1 MDINLFDPQKYS
13 NYIRKINSFN
23 PQKKYSNYIHKI
35 IELDIVNSYPLH
47 MLFGLHDYII
57 GIKAN
62 NDVSKFSI
70 EFNGLNV
77 DFNNN
82 KPGEWM
88 DIPIIPKLSHT
99 MINIKIPDNN
109 NQEFIFN
116 LGVFTDSI
124 FRRDIFR
131 NCYDK
136 YVITS
141 SNDYIF
147 ISNWGGII
155 IIDNNNTP
163 QPFEVLDEIQYR
175 NKFNI

>member
-1 MDINLFDPQKYS
+1 
-13 NYIRKINSFN
+13 
-23 PQKKYSNYIHKI
+23 
-35 IELDIVNSYPLH
+35 
-47 MLFGLHDYII
+47 MLYDYII

-62 NDVSKFSI
+62 DDISTFSM
-70 EFNGLNV
+70 EFNGV
-77 DFNNN
+77 DVNFNNN
-82 KPGEWM
+82 KPGEWIN
-88 DIPIIPKLSHT
+88 IPIIPKLSHT
-99 MINIKIPDNN
+99 NIIIKITDNN
-109 NQEFIFN
+109 SHKFILN